1 MAEDLD
7 VQIFSSIISK
17 IGRVEKKS
25 LGVVKSS
32 ELPDVIEKIQIVGG
46 DSDDFQHEPPAI
58 IIEKVGDQ
66 ISKIIVKCPC
76 GRHSELVCEYEE
88 EEEEV

>member
-1 MAEDLD
+1 MADELD
-7 VQIFSSIISK
+7 VKIFSSIISK
-17 IGRVEKKS
+17 IGKVEKKS
-25 LGVVKSS
+25 LGILKAA

-58 IIEKVGDQ
+58 IIEKMGDQ

-76 GRHSELVCEYEE
+76 GRHSELLCEYEE
-88 EEEEV
+88 EDI

>member
-1 MAEDLD
+1 MADELD
-7 VQIFSSIISK
+7 VKIFSSIISK
-17 IGRVEKKS
+17 IGKVEKKS
-25 LGVVKSS
+25 LGVLKAS

-58 IIEKVGDQ
+58 IIEKIRDQ

-76 GRHSELVCEYEE
+76 GRHSELLCEYEE
-88 EEEEV
+88 EDI